1 MLRNLKT
8 GWRFYKMTRDYK
20 KEANGS
26 SRTQNAKLDLKILPL
41 CSVAYQTQLKKE
53 LVEWKTGQK
62 NISRQ
67 SLQRKKRKILKVFMR
82 HM

>member
-1 MLRNLKT
+1 MINMLRNLKT

-41 CSVAYQTQLKKE
+41 CSVAY
-53 LVEWKTGQK
+53 
-62 NISRQ
+62 
-67 SLQRKKRKILKVFMR
+67 
-82 HM
+82 